1 MGWLFLALA
10 IAFEVTGTLSLRM
23 AVASKKRLWYLAMA
37 FCYAVAFTSL
47 AFTLAHGVP
56 LGVAY
61 GIWAAAGVAL
71 TALLSRV
78 LFKEPL
84 TWLMGLGIV
93 LIVGGVL
100 LIEMGGGVH

>member
-1 MGWLFLALA
+1 MGWVGWLFLVAA
-10 IAFEVTGTLSLRM
+10 ILSEVSGTLSLRM
-23 AVASKKRLWYLAMA
+23 ATRGKAIWYLPVGVG
-37 FCYAVAFTSL
+37 YLVAFTML
-47 AFTLAHGVP
+47 ALALGDGVP

-71 TALLSRV
+71 TAVASRI
-78 LFKEPL
+78 LFKESL

-100 LIEMGGGVH
+100 LIEVGH